1 MRVEVAVLRPPSL
14 ISPTLSVGVK
24 QHSTNPECAEVKL
37 KLHDDDD
44 VELDVLGCRVDRSR

>member
-1 MRVEVAVLRPPSL
+1 MRVEVAVLRSPSL